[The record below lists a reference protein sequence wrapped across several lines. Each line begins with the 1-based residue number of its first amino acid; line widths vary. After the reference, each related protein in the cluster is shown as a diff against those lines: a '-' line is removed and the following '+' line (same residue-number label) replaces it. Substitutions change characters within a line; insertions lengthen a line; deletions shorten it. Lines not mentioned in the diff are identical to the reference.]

1 MQLVILVG
9 KQYKQC
15 LHNFIFLQTLEMR
28 FFKNIVLVSLSVLL
42 IWWAFALPRWTS
54 FWKTQNP
61 IALPPTQIISWGTV
75 SGDYVSWWTVIA
87 DLGTNASGWVIID
100 NLYNSSGVEY
110 TAWAT
115 PGLRTGDWT
124 TLYPV
129 QTWET
134 RLKIW
139 EWAISSSSYSMAIG
153 NYTHSNSDFSTAL
166 WYDTKANWLGSLA
179 IWYATK
185 ANWTFSTAMGISTTA
200 GGSFSTAMGNLSVAG
215 WDYSIAGGNTAS
227 AVGVSS
233 VALGNNVQANWNFSI
248 AMWDYAKAD
257 WYNGIAMGSYTEA
270 NGQSSLAVWGQSVA
284 NGFNAVAMGNNTL
297 AEWDTSFAMGSFSK
311 AYWVSSSAIGI
322 SVITYTNGG
331 MAIGNYNEWITGAL
345 FEIGNWEWGAE
356 SNVLEVYSTWIQN
369 NWIYNQWDSTGSYN
383 IEVANTPLNFG
394 AVLDVYWPVITPNA
408 YVPGI
413 GAYPAI
419 ITKGMNFFLDEDGAD
434 MYLSNVDW
442 TFATVF
448 NSRGD
453 EAKFS
458 LAVMSWNLMS
468 THNAWTFD
476 LDGTIKSE
484 LIDPTPYITDDKDF
498 TTKKYVDTALT
509 DYVPYT
515 AVDTGFNNTG
525 SDTIIPSEKA
535 VWSLVSWLNNNYVPF
550 WDGSKFINRSI
561 FRTIDFLSL
570 AHIST
575 WAFLRISSDFIYA
588 STDIVDWKITEN
600 RFKIW
605 SPDSSTT
612 GVYIEWK
619 MLDWVIDVYA
629 DTGVNLNTTDVV
641 ITGNIY
647 ADWSS
652 VKFNTKSFV
661 WWFNSSVGG
670 IKSASIWHNCQAN
683 GDFSVAIWSYSQA
696 IWDSSISMWN
706 QVKAYAHSSTAL
718 WRHTEARS
726 AYWVVMGR
734 YNVGNTDSLLEIWDG
749 TSTTWYNEFEFK
761 KDGRFIISEEWSFI
775 LNASGNL
782 DVQYLSGSSWVT
794 ADTFTKS

>member
-550 WDGSKFINRSI
+550 WDGNKFINSSI
-561 FRTIDFLSL
+561 SHSNNMIIGVDDSSSCIEAIPTIYDCNIWQVCPDDASICTCEDSSFNVY
-570 AHIST
+570 AWDVCTFHGAGTWST
-575 WAFLRISSDFIYA
+575 TTIGSWLMFFSSDSFLVSALKY
-588 STDIVDWKITEN
+588 E
-600 RFKIW
+600 FKIAQNPIYDVAKFFQHKW
-605 SPDSSTT
+605 YFGWVKKCMYNSGIDAYECDKWAICEETQCICDTSFGFISYGEICSKTPD
-612 GVYIEWK
+612 V
-619 MLDWVIDVYA
+619 
-629 DTGVNLNTTDVV
+629 
-641 ITGNIY
+641 
-647 ADWSS
+647 
-652 VKFNTKSFV
+652 
-661 WWFNSSVGG
+661 
-670 IKSASIWHNCQAN
+670 
-683 GDFSVAIWSYSQA
+683 DFSVINTWWSHV
-696 IWDSSISMWN
+696 SISDWWVIFNGEWRLWMSWN
-706 QVKAYAHSSTAL
+706 NFVIQAL
-718 WRHTEARS
+718 TG
-726 AYWVVMGR
+726 WVWA
-734 YNVGNTDSLLEIWDG
+734 EK
-749 TSTTWYNEFEFK
+749 E
-761 KDGRFIISEEWSFI
+761 SFS
-775 LNASGNL
+775 N
-782 DVQYLSGSSWVT
+782 D
-794 ADTFTKS
+794 